1 MAEYNKVILLGNL
14 TRDPDIRYTPQ
25 GTAVCE
31 FPLAVT
37 HKNRAHEE
45 IKEEVCY
52 IDVLVFGRSAEAIKG
67 HIRRG
72 SRVLV
77 DGRLVQRRWETSEG
91 LKRNKHEVVAV
102 SVQFMDGAG
111 APPGHEDDLPI

>member
-14 TRDPDIRYTPQ
+14 TRDLDLRYTPQ

-37 HKNRAHEE
+37 HKSRAHEE
-45 IKEEVCY
+45 AKEEVCY
-52 IDVLVFGRSAEAIKG
+52 IDVVVFGRSAEAIKG
-67 HIRRG
+67 HIHRG
-72 SRVLV
+72 SRVLI
-77 DGRLVQRRWETSEG
+77 DGRLVHRRWETSEG
-91 LKRNKHEVVAV
+91 LKRSKHEVVAA
-102 SVQFMDGAG
+102 SVQFMDGG